1 MFKKF
6 CIFMAAVFTMLISC
20 AGPIMTRVHAADDF
34 PSTLEALKIK
44 NESPSIVDNCHYA
57 FANTY
62 STVNNEVKTGAIL
75 VRLNDIHLND
85 IYCEYSNNIFIL
97 RSNNGD
103 PLFDFFVFYDSW
115 AFHSYTRSASA
126 VQFDFNDN
134 VVYALDSDLNYISL
148 FGYDSNITSC
158 QFGNFDTNFE
168 EFLQDDFNVEVSFSP
183 TLSGDVDR
191 YVNSSEGSFY
201 RSNLVMRVKNQS
213 PFGIQYDMRIM
224 KKNINSVRG
233 GYSDLSEGGS
243 LGSNAATQFDD
254 DPVFIYYSSDW
265 VYGTNHDDMN
275 SMLNSDGVKENK
287 GTPWHY
293 VAANSTDIVNFDF
306 SQINLDEGE
315 EYICTV
321 RAVRNDYNI
330 ASELV
335 VYLASSDPAYSELH
349 QIQGDDLVTVWN
361 SEFTMLNYSDVKYDP
376 NNSSNGV
383 LPYNGKNG
391 IVDKQTY
398 TYGRNAREN
407 ADGTIDYKSV
417 NQFTDKNSWL
427 NKQYNDVIVNHQNN
441 ITSSNSSG
449 YASLNAVFTP
459 CLRFLNG
466 MYGLYPSN
474 YQLIFTVG
482 FSCIALIGIMK
493 AVFK

>member
-20 AGPIMTRVHAADDF
+20 AGPIMTSVHAEEEFASDWQSF
-34 PSTLEALKIK
+34 MYFI
-44 NESPSIVDNCHYA
+44 ESSPDYYSDYKYVYFNYRVSYNGQDHIYGAYFYVSNNSSDN
-57 FANTY
+57 
-62 STVNNEVKTGAIL
+62 
-75 VRLNDIHLND
+75 
-85 IYCEYSNNIFIL
+85 IYVEYSNNILVIRAL
-97 RSNNGD
+97 NGNVINSMIS
-103 PLFDFFVFYDSW
+103 FD
-115 AFHSYTRSASA
+115 SYRNHYFSPSVKAL
-126 VQFDFNDN
+126 QFDFNSN
-134 VVYALDSDLNYISL
+134 AMYAVDENANFVNLVGQDVDYSSFSFY
-148 FGYDSNITSC
+148 
-158 QFGNFDTNFE
+158 NFDTNFE
-168 EFLQDDFNVEVSFSP
+168 EFNPNNFNVEVSFSP

-191 YVNSSEGSFY
+191 YVNSSDGSYY

-213 PFGIQYDMRIM
+213 SFGIQYDMRIM
-224 KKNINSVRG
+224 KKNINTVRG

-243 LGSNAATQFDD
+243 LGSSAATQFDD

-265 VYGTNHDDMN
+265 VYGTNHDDMT

-293 VAANSTDIVNFDF
+293 VAPNSTDTVNFDF

-315 EYICTV
+315 DYICTV
-321 RAVRNDYNI
+321 RAVRNDFNM
-330 ASELV
+330 ASELI

-407 ADGTIDYKSV
+407 ADGTIDYKAV

-427 NKQYNDVIVNHQNN
+427 NKQYNDVIINHQNN
-441 ITSSNSSG
+441 ISSSNSSG
-449 YASLNAVFTP
+449 YSSLNAVFTP